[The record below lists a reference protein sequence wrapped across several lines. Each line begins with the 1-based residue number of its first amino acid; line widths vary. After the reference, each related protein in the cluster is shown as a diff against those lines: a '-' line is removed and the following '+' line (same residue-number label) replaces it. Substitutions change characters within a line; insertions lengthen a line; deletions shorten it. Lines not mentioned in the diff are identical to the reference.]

1 MKVGEAIELAREWVE
16 TEGRRI
22 QGFCGAHLMGSA
34 VTLPPE
40 AHLPATSDLDL
51 NVIVMQEQPTDVYN
65 IPWQGLILEYGVTS
79 RSAYAAPEAVLAN
92 PTLACN
98 LARDSVLADPD
109 GWLHALQ
116 REVSARY
123 GERQWVS
130 ARCTAEKD
138 IVNEHVEQVIPGED
152 RIAAAFAV
160 GTAVLHLAGLLALAD
175 LHPPTHRRSLIVMQ
189 ERLQVHG
196 RPDLHE
202 EALKVLGYAG
212 FTRPEVEGYLDG
224 CAAAFDYAT
233 LVRRTAPLLAFKF
246 QPHVRPYVV
255 GGAREMID
263 AGYHREAMLWI
274 EGLLLFSNL
283 VIQADGAGADKS
295 AFQSSVDALQAAKA
309 AFTPGLDVWRRD
321 RLHRLVR
328 AVFDLCDRT
337 VAAIPA

>member
-1 MKVGEAIELAREWVE
+1 MKVGEAIDLAREWVE
-16 TEGRRI
+16 TEGSRI

-40 AHLPATSDLDL
+40 ANLPATSDLDL
-51 NVIVMQEQPTDVYN
+51 NVVVIQEQPTDVYN

-92 PTLACN
+92 PALACN
-98 LARDSVLADPD
+98 LARASVLADPD
-109 GWLHALQ
+109 GWLQALQ

-123 GERQWVS
+123 GERHWVR

-138 IVNEHVEQVIPGED
+138 IVNEHVEQVVPGQD
-152 RIAAAFAV
+152 RIAAAFAI

-175 LHPPTHRRSLIVMQ
+175 LRPPTHRRSLIVMQ
-189 ERLQVHG
+189 ERLQAHG

-202 EALKVLGYAG
+202 EALEVLGYAG
-212 FTRPEVEGYLDG
+212 LTRAEVERYLDD

-233 LVRRTAPLLAFKF
+233 RVRRTAPLLAFKF

-263 AGYHREAMLWI
+263 DGYHREAMLWI

-283 VIQADGAGADKS
+283 VIQADGTETEKPAYQS
-295 AFQSSVDALQAAKA
+295 AVDALQATKA
-309 AFTPGLDVWRRD
+309 ASTPGPDVSRRD
-321 RLHRLVR
+321 RLERLVR
-328 AVFDLCDRT
+328 AVFELCDRT